1 MLMKLTGIGLLLGF
15 LALALGG
22 CSSAISEQTRRAH
35 LNKWCL
41 SASIDVVDCSF
52 ETYDQCQAT
61 RAGVGGQCYVNPRLT
76 EAAPISRQ
84 RQGR

>member
-1 MLMKLTGIGLLLGF
+1 MPVKLTGMGLLLGV
-15 LALALGG
+15 LVIALGG
-22 CSSAISEQTRRAH
+22 CSSAVSEQTRRTH

-41 SASIDVVDCSF
+41 SAPTEVIDCAY
-52 ETYDQCQAT
+52 ETFDQCQAS

>member
-1 MLMKLTGIGLLLGF
+1 MKLTGIGLLLGI
-15 LALALGG
+15 LAVAFGG
-22 CSSAISEQTRRAH
+22 CSSTVSEQTRRTH

-41 SASIDVVDCSF
+41 SASIEVIECAY
-52 ETYDQCQAT
+52 ETFDQCQAA